1 MVADMR
7 IEEAELLLTVDEMS
21 AGINV
26 DADHRRSFAFEAI
39 EVVIEQ
45 RTCHA
50 YEVFLANTAFNAG
63 DGRLTG

>member
-7 IEEAELLLTVDEMS
+7 IEEAELLLT